1 MRKLWIGAA
10 VVVLGL
16 VVLILWPAPADRGH
30 GAFFKDPSYNFEAM
44 RVLNDVA
51 AAGGDSG
58 EALQAIAAVKGGDPD
73 SWYAAWL
80 AAGERTVARSQHTN
94 DAQSRGNALLRAHT
108 YYRSAEFF
116 LSPDDARR
124 TDAYQK
130 NVTAFYQG
138 LDAQGVV
145 YERSAIAYGSH
156 HLNAVYYPGPAGAE
170 SRPLLVV
177 VGGYDSTLEEL
188 YLSIAAAA
196 HQRGYS
202 VLTYEGPGQGAV
214 LREQGLTMQAD
225 WEKPNAAVL
234 DAFLSN
240 HRKPQKI
247 VLLGESLGGYLA
259 PRAAAFDPRI
269 DGVVAFD
276 IWYDGYAITTRHV
289 PSLVFWLHAHG
300 HDGLLESL
308 ARRKPD
314 SGSRWAVAN
323 GQWVFGV
330 HGMFGVLDA
339 FKAYR
344 LAPVAGQIKQDV
356 LLLAGTEDH
365 FVPIDQ
371 LSLMQK
377 ALTAARSVTAVSF
390 DAASGG
396 ALHCQ
401 IGAPSLWQG
410 VLFDWMTAKF
420 GAATAANSNLPADLG
435 PVEPSRGQ
443 H

>member
-1 MRKLWIGAA
+1 MLL
-10 VVVLGL
+10 LGL
-16 VVLILWPAPADRGH
+16 AVLILWPAAADRGRA
-30 GAFFKDPSYNFEAM
+30 AFFKDPSYNFEAV

-51 AAGGDSG
+51 VAGGDSG
-58 EALQAIAAVKGGDPD
+58 EALQAIDGIKGGDAEG
-73 SWYAAWL
+73 WYAAWL
-80 AAGERTVARSQHTN
+80 AAGDRVMARSQKIN
-94 DAQSRGNALLRAHT
+94 DAQIRGNSLLRAHT

-116 LSPDDARR
+116 LAPEDARR
-124 TDAYQK
+124 TDVYRK
-130 NVTAFYQG
+130 NVTAFYRG

-145 YERSAIAYGSH
+145 YERNTIAYASH
-156 HLNAVYYPGPAGAE
+156 HLNAVYYPGPAGAD

-188 YLSIAAAA
+188 YLGVAAAA
-196 HQRGYS
+196 HQQRGYA

-214 LREQGLTMQAD
+214 LREQGLIMQFD

-234 DAFLSN
+234 DGFLAN
-240 HRKPQKI
+240 HPKPRKI

-259 PRAAAFDPRI
+259 PRAAAFDSRI
-269 DGVVAFD
+269 DGVVAYD
-276 IWYDGYAITTRHV
+276 IWYDGYAIATRHV
-289 PSLVFWLHAHG
+289 PSFIFWLHAHG

-308 ARRKPD
+308 ARRNPD

-330 HGMFGVLDA
+330 HGMFDVLNA

-344 LAPVAGQIKQDV
+344 LAPVAAQIKQDV

-365 FVPIDQ
+365 FVPVEQ
-371 LSLMQK
+371 LELTKK
-377 ALTAARSVTAVSF
+377 ALTGARSITAVTF

-401 IGAPSLWQG
+401 MGAPSLWQG
-410 VLFDWMTAKF
+410 VLFDWMAAKF
-420 GAATAANSNLPADLG
+420 GATTAAN
-435 PVEPSRGQ
+435 
-443 H
+443 

>member
-1 MRKLWIGAA
+1 MRKIWIGAA
-10 VVVLGL
+10 IVLLGL
-16 VVLILWPAPADRGH
+16 AALILWPAPADRGRA
-30 GAFFKDPSYNFEAM
+30 AFFKDASYNFEAV

-58 EALQAIAAVKGGDPD
+58 EALQAISLVKAGDAE

-80 AAGERTVARSQHTN
+80 AAGDRTLARSQHTN
-94 DAQSRGNALLRAHT
+94 DAQTRGDALLRAHT

-116 LSPDDARR
+116 LAPDDARR
-124 TDAYQK
+124 GDTYRK
-130 NVTAFYQG
+130 NVAAFYQG

-156 HLNAVYYPGPAGAE
+156 HLNAVYYPGPAGADD
-170 SRPLLVV
+170 RPLLVV

-188 YLSIAAAA
+188 YLGIGAAA

-214 LREQGLTMQAD
+214 LREQGLIMQAD
-225 WEKPNAAVL
+225 WEKPNGAVL

-240 HRKPQKI
+240 HPKPRKI

-259 PRAAAFDPRI
+259 PRAAAFDARI
-269 DGVVAFD
+269 DGVVAYD
-276 IWYDGYAITTRHV
+276 IWYDGYAIATRHV
-289 PSLVFWLHAHG
+289 PSFIFWLHAHG
-300 HDGLLESL
+300 QDGVLASL
-308 ARRKPD
+308 ARRNPD

-330 HGMFGVLDA
+330 HGMIAVLDA
-339 FKAYR
+339 FKPYR
-344 LAPVAGQIKQDV
+344 LAPVAAQIKQDV

-365 FVPIDQ
+365 FVPIEQ
-371 LSLMQK
+371 LEQTRN

-401 IGAPSLWQG
+401 MGAPSLWQG
-410 VLFDWMTAKF
+410 VLFDWMAAKF
-420 GAATAANSNLPADLG
+420 AASK
-435 PVEPSRGQ
+435 
-443 H
+443 

>member
-1 MRKLWIGAA
+1 MRRLWIGAA
-10 VVVLGL
+10 VVLLGVLAL
-16 VVLILWPAPADRGH
+16 VLWPAPVDRGH
-30 GAFFKDPSYNFEAM
+30 SAFFKDPSYNFEAV
-44 RVLNDVA
+44 RVLNDIA

-58 EALQAIAAVKGGDPD
+58 EALHAIAGIKAGDAD
-73 SWYAAWL
+73 SWYAAWV
-80 AAGERTVARSQHTN
+80 AAGDRASARSQHIN
-94 DAQSRGNALLRAHT
+94 DAQTRGDALLRAHT

-116 LSPDDARR
+116 LAPDDARR
-124 TDAYQK
+124 ADVYRK

-138 LDAQGVV
+138 LDAKAVL

-156 HLNAVYYPGPAGAE
+156 HLNAVYYPGPAGAD

-188 YLSIAAAA
+188 YLGIGDAA
-196 HQRGYS
+196 HQRGYA

-214 LREQGLTMQAD
+214 LRDQGLTMQAA

-234 DAFLSN
+234 DAFLSM
-240 HRKPQKI
+240 HAKPRKI

-269 DGVVAFD
+269 DGVVAYD
-276 IWYDGYAITTRHV
+276 IWYDGYAIATRHV
-289 PSLVFWLHAHG
+289 PSFIFWLHAHG
-300 HDGLLESL
+300 HDGVLESL
-308 ARRKPD
+308 TRRNPD

-330 HGMFGVLDA
+330 HGMFDVLNA

-344 LAPVAGQIKQDV
+344 LAPVAAQIKQDV

-365 FVPIDQ
+365 FVPIEQ
-371 LSLMQK
+371 LELTK
-377 ALTAARSVTAVSF
+377 RALTAARSVTAVTF

-401 IGAPSLWQG
+401 MGAPSLWQG
-410 VLFDWMTAKF
+410 VLFDWMAEKF
-420 GAATAANSNLPADLG
+420 GVAKAAN
-435 PVEPSRGQ
+435 
-443 H
+443 

>member
-1 MRKLWIGAA
+1 MKRLAIAA
-10 VVVLGL
+10 IAALLAFTVW
-16 VVLILWPAPADRGH
+16 ILWPAPQDRGRA
-30 GAFFKDPSYNFEAM
+30 AFFKDASYNFEAV

-58 EALQAIAAVKGGDPD
+58 EALRAISDITAGDAD
-73 SWYAAWL
+73 SWFAAWSAAAERTL
-80 AAGERTVARSQHTN
+80 AAAQHLR
-94 DAQSRGNALLRAHT
+94 DAQARGNALLRAHT
-108 YYRSAEFF
+108 YYRTAEFF
-116 LSPDDARR
+116 LPPDDTRR
-124 TDAYQK
+124 QQAYRK

-138 LDAQGVV
+138 LDAQSVL
-145 YERSAIAYGSH
+145 YERNAIPFGSH
-156 HLNAVYYPGPAGAE
+156 HLNSVYYPGPAGAQD
-170 SRPLLVV
+170 RPLLVV

-188 YLSIAAAA
+188 YLGIGAAA

-214 LREQGLTMQAD
+214 LREQGLTMTAD

-234 DAFLSN
+234 DAFLAT
-240 HRKPQKI
+240 HAKPRKI

-259 PRAAAFDPRI
+259 PRAAAFDARI
-269 DGVVAFD
+269 DGVVAYD
-276 IWYDGYAITTRHV
+276 IWYDGYAIATRHV
-289 PSLVFWLHAHG
+289 PSFVFWLHDHG
-300 HDGLLESL
+300 HDAVLETL
-308 ARRKPD
+308 ARRNPD

-330 HGMFGVLDA
+330 HGMFAVLDV

-344 LAPVAGQIKQDV
+344 LAPVAARITQDV

-365 FVPIDQ
+365 FVPIEQ
-371 LSLMQK
+371 LEMTRN

-390 DAASGG
+390 DRDSGG

-410 VLFDWMTAKF
+410 ALFDWMTAKF
-420 GAATAANSNLPADLG
+420 ASATAG
-435 PVEPSRGQ
+435 G
-443 H
+443 

>member
-1 MRKLWIGAA
+1 MVL
-10 VVVLGL
+10 LGL
-16 VVLILWPAPADRGH
+16 AVLILWPAPADH
-30 GAFFKDPSYNFEAM
+30 GRAAFFKDASYNFEAV

-51 AAGGDSG
+51 AAGGDSS
-58 EALQAIAAVKGGDPD
+58 EALQAVALVKGGEAE

-80 AAGERTVARSQHTN
+80 AAGDRTLARSQHTN
-94 DAQSRGNALLRAHT
+94 DAQSRGDALLRAHT
-108 YYRSAEFF
+108 YYRTAEFF

-124 TDAYQK
+124 SDTYRK
-130 NVTAFYQG
+130 NVAAFYQG
-138 LDAQGVV
+138 LDSLGVV

-156 HLNAVYYPGPAGAE
+156 HLSAVYYPGPAGADG
-170 SRPLLVV
+170 RPLLVV

-188 YLSIAAAA
+188 YLGIAAAA

-240 HRKPQKI
+240 HPKPRKI

-259 PRAAAFDPRI
+259 PRAAAFDTRI
-269 DGVVAFD
+269 DGVVAYD
-276 IWYDGYAITTRHV
+276 IWYDGYAIATRHV
-289 PSLVFWLHAHG
+289 PSFVFWLHAHG
-300 HDGLLESL
+300 HDGVLQWLT
-308 ARRKPD
+308 RRNPD
-314 SGSRWAVAN
+314 TGSRWAVAN

-330 HGMFGVLDA
+330 HGMFDVLDA

-344 LAPVAGQIKQDV
+344 LAPVAAQIRQDV

-365 FVPIDQ
+365 FVPIEQ
-371 LSLMQK
+371 LELTKK
-377 ALTAARSVTAVSF
+377 ALTAARSVTPVSF

-401 IGAPSLWQG
+401 MGAPSLWQG
-410 VLFDWMTAKF
+410 VLFDWMAAKF
-420 GAATAANSNLPADLG
+420 GASVAAD
-435 PVEPSRGQ
+435 
-443 H
+443 

>member
-10 VVVLGL
+10 AVLLGL
-16 VVLILWPAPADRGH
+16 AVLVLWAAPADH
-30 GAFFKDPSYNFEAM
+30 GRATFFKDVSYNFEVI

-58 EALQAIAAVKGGDPD
+58 EALQAIAAIKAGDAD
-73 SWYAAWL
+73 SWYAAWTD
-80 AAGERTVARSQHTN
+80 AGERSLATSQHLR
-94 DAQSRGNALLRAHT
+94 DAQARGNALLRAHT

-116 LSPDDARR
+116 LPPDDARR
-124 TDAYQK
+124 ADAYRK

-145 YERSAIAYGSH
+145 YERSAIVYGSH
-156 HLNAVYYPGPAGAE
+156 HLNAVYYAGPAGAE
-170 SRPLLVV
+170 SRTLLVV

-188 YLSIAAAA
+188 YLSVASAA

-234 DAFLSN
+234 DAFLLT
-240 HRKPQKI
+240 HAKPRKI

-269 DGVVAFD
+269 DGVVAYD
-276 IWYDGYAITTRHV
+276 IWYDGYAIATRHV
-289 PSLVFWLHAHG
+289 PSFIFWLHDHG
-300 HDGLLESL
+300 HDGVLESL
-308 ARRKPD
+308 ARRNPD

-330 HGMFGVLDA
+330 HGMFAVLDA
-339 FKAYR
+339 FKAYQ
-344 LAPVAGQIKQDV
+344 LAPVAARITQDV
-356 LLLAGTEDH
+356 LLFAGTDDH
-365 FVPIDQ
+365 FVPVEQ
-371 LSLMQK
+371 LERTRN
-377 ALTAARSVTAVSF
+377 ALSAARSVTAVAF
-390 DAASGG
+390 DGPSGG
-396 ALHCQ
+396 GLHCQ
-401 IGAPSLWQG
+401 MGAPSLWQG
-410 VLFDWMTAKF
+410 VLFDWMAAKF
-420 GAATAANSNLPADLG
+420 GPATAAN
-435 PVEPSRGQ
+435 
-443 H
+443 

>member
-1 MRKLWIGAA
+1 MRKIWIAAA
-10 VVVLGL
+10 VVLLGL
-16 VVLILWPAPADRGH
+16 AVLILWPAPADRGRA
-30 GAFFKDPSYNFEAM
+30 AFFKDPSYNFEAV
-44 RVLNDVA
+44 RVFNDVA

-58 EALQAIAAVKGGDPD
+58 EALHAIANIKGGDAD
-73 SWYAAWL
+73 SWYTAWL
-80 AAGERTVARSQHTN
+80 AAGDRTLARSQHIN
-94 DAQSRGNALLRAHT
+94 DARSRGNALLRAHT

-116 LSPDDARR
+116 LAPDDARR
-124 TDAYQK
+124 ADAYRK
-130 NVTAFYQG
+130 NVLAFYQG
-138 LDAQGVV
+138 LDAQGVP
-145 YERSAIAYGSH
+145 YERSMIAYGSS
-156 HLNAVYYPGPAGAE
+156 HLNAVYYPGSAGAD

-188 YLSIAAAA
+188 YLGIAAAA

-202 VLTYEGPGQGAV
+202 VLAYEGPGQGAV

-240 HRKPQKI
+240 HPKPRKI

-259 PRAAAFDPRI
+259 PRAAAFDTRI
-269 DGVVAFD
+269 DGVVAYD
-276 IWYDGYAITTRHV
+276 IWYDGYAIATRHV
-289 PSLVFWLHAHG
+289 PSFVFWLHAHG
-300 HDGLLESL
+300 YDGVLQSL
-308 ARRKPD
+308 TRRNPD

-330 HGMFGVLDA
+330 HGMFDVLDA

-344 LAPVAGQIKQDV
+344 LAPVAAQIRQDV

-365 FVPIDQ
+365 FVPIEQ
-371 LSLMQK
+371 LELTKK
-377 ALTAARSVTAVSF
+377 ALTAAHSVTAVSF

-401 IGAPSLWQG
+401 MGAPSLWQG
-410 VLFDWMTAKF
+410 VLFDWMAAKF
-420 GAATAANSNLPADLG
+420 GASVAAN
-435 PVEPSRGQ
+435 
-443 H
+443 

>member
-1 MRKLWIGAA
+1 MRRLWIGAA
-10 VVVLGL
+10 VVSLGL
-16 VVLILWPAPADRGH
+16 LALVLWPAPADRGH
-30 GAFFKDPSYNFEAM
+30 SAFFKDPSYNFESV
-44 RVLNDVA
+44 RVLNDIA

-58 EALQAIAAVKGGDPD
+58 EALHAIAGIKAGDAD
-73 SWYAAWL
+73 SWYAAWV
-80 AAGERTVARSQHTN
+80 AAGDRTWARSQHIN
-94 DAQSRGNALLRAHT
+94 DAQTRGDALLRAHT

-116 LSPDDARR
+116 LAPDDARR
-124 TDAYQK
+124 ADVYRK

-138 LDAQGVV
+138 LDARAVL

-156 HLNAVYYPGPAGAE
+156 HLSAVYYPGPLGAD

-188 YLSIAAAA
+188 YLGIGAAA
-196 HQRGYS
+196 HQRGYA
-202 VLTYEGPGQGAV
+202 VLAYEGPGQGAV

-234 DAFLSN
+234 DAFLST
-240 HRKPQKI
+240 HAKPRKI

-259 PRAAAFDPRI
+259 PRAAAFDTRI
-269 DGVVAFD
+269 DGVVAYD
-276 IWYDGYAITTRHV
+276 IWYDGYAVATRHV
-289 PSLVFWLHAHG
+289 PSFIFWLHTHG
-300 HDGLLESL
+300 HDGVAESL
-308 ARRKPD
+308 ARRNPD
-314 SGSRWAVAN
+314 SGSRWALAN

-330 HGMFGVLDA
+330 HGMFAVLDA

-344 LAPVAGQIKQDV
+344 LAPVAAQIKQDV

-365 FVPIDQ
+365 FVPIEQ
-371 LSLMQK
+371 LELTK
-377 ALTAARSVTAVSF
+377 RALIAARSVTATTF

-410 VLFDWMTAKF
+410 VLFDWMTEKF
-420 GAATAANSNLPADLG
+420 GATKAVN
-435 PVEPSRGQ
+435 
-443 H
+443 

>member
-10 VVVLGL
+10 VVLVGLGA
-16 VVLILWPAPADRGH
+16 LILWPSAPDRGH
-30 GAFFKDPSYNFEAM
+30 AAFFRDPSYNFEAV
-44 RVLNDVA
+44 RVLNDVS

-58 EALQAIAAVKGGDPD
+58 EALQAIGAVKGGDAE

-80 AAGERTVARSQHTN
+80 AAGDRTSARSQLIN
-94 DAQSRGNALLRAHT
+94 DALSRGNALLRAHT

-116 LSPDDARR
+116 LPPDDARR
-124 TDAYQK
+124 ADVYRK
-130 NVTAFYQG
+130 NVLAFYQG
-138 LDAQGVV
+138 LDAQGVL
-145 YERSAIAYGSH
+145 YERSAIPYGSH
-156 HLNAVYYPGPAGAE
+156 HLNAVYYPGPAGAD

-188 YLSIAAAA
+188 YLGIAAAA

-240 HRKPQKI
+240 HPKPRKI

-259 PRAAAFDPRI
+259 PRAAAFESRI
-269 DGVVAFD
+269 DGVVAYD
-276 IWYDGYAITTRHV
+276 IWYDGYAIATRHV
-289 PSLVFWLHAHG
+289 PSFIFWLHAHG
-300 HDGLLESL
+300 HDALLESL
-308 ARRKPD
+308 ARRNPD

-330 HGMFGVLDA
+330 HGMFDVLDA

-344 LAPVAGQIKQDV
+344 LAPVAAEIKQDV

-371 LSLMQK
+371 LKLTQD
-377 ALTAARSVTAVSF
+377 ALTSARSVTAVTF

-401 IGAPSLWQG
+401 MGAPSLWQG
-410 VLFDWMTAKF
+410 VLFDWMATKF
-420 GAATAANSNLPADLG
+420 GPATAAN
-435 PVEPSRGQ
+435 
-443 H
+443 

>member
-1 MRKLWIGAA
+1 MRKIWIAAA
-10 VVVLGL
+10 VVMLGL
-16 VVLILWPAPADRGH
+16 VVLILWPAPADRGQ
-30 GAFFKDPSYNFEAM
+30 AVFFKDPSYNFEAI

-58 EALQAIAAVKGGDPD
+58 EALHAIAAVKGGDAD

-80 AAGERTVARSQHTN
+80 ATADRTLARSQHIG
-94 DAQSRGNALLRAHT
+94 DAQTRGNALLRAHT

-116 LSPDDARR
+116 LPPDDARR
-124 TDAYQK
+124 AAAYRK

-145 YERSAIAYGSH
+145 YERSAIVYGLH
-156 HLNAVYYPGPAGAE
+156 HLNAVYYAGPAGAE
-170 SRPLLVV
+170 THPLLIV

-188 YLSIAAAA
+188 YLGIGAAA

-234 DAFLSN
+234 DAFLLN
-240 HRKPQKI
+240 HTRPRKI

-269 DGVVAFD
+269 DGVVAYD
-276 IWYDGYAITTRHV
+276 IWYDGYAIATRHV
-289 PSLVFWLHAHG
+289 PSFIFWLHAHG

-308 ARRKPD
+308 ARRNPD

-330 HGMFGVLDA
+330 HGMFDVLDA

-344 LAPVAGQIKQDV
+344 LAPVAAQIKQDV

-365 FVPIDQ
+365 FVPIEQ
-371 LSLMQK
+371 LELTQK
-377 ALTAARSVTAVSF
+377 ALTAARSVTAVLF

-401 IGAPSLWQG
+401 MGAPSLWQG
-410 VLFDWMTAKF
+410 VLFDWMAAKF
-420 GAATAANSNLPADLG
+420 GPAAAAN
-435 PVEPSRGQ
+435 
-443 H
+443 

>member
-1 MRKLWIGAA
+1 MRKFWIGSA
-10 VVVLGL
+10 VVLLGL
-16 VVLILWPAPADRGH
+16 AVLIAWPAPADH
-30 GAFFKDPSYNFEAM
+30 GRAAFFKDPSYDFEAV

-58 EALQAIAAVKGGDPD
+58 EALQAIALVKGGDAE

-80 AAGERTVARSQHTN
+80 AAGDGALARSLHIN

-116 LSPDDARR
+116 LAPDDARR
-124 TDAYQK
+124 TDVYRK

-145 YERSAIAYGSH
+145 YERSAVAYGSH
-156 HLNAVYYPGPAGAE
+156 HLNAVYYPGPAGADN
-170 SRPLLVV
+170 RPLLVV

-188 YLSIAAAA
+188 YLGIAATA

-214 LREQGLTMQAD
+214 LREQGLIMQAD

-240 HRKPQKI
+240 HPKPQKI

-259 PRAAAFDPRI
+259 PRAAAFDARI
-269 DGVVAFD
+269 DGVVEYD
-276 IWYDGYAITTRHV
+276 IWYDGYAIATRHV
-289 PSLVFWLHAHG
+289 PSFIFWLHAHG
-300 HDGLLESL
+300 HDDVLESL
-308 ARRKPD
+308 ARRNPD

-330 HGMFGVLDA
+330 HGMFNVLDA

-344 LAPVAGQIKQDV
+344 IAPVAAQIKQDV

-365 FVPIDQ
+365 FVPIEQ
-371 LSLMQK
+371 LELTKK
-377 ALTAARSVTAVSF
+377 ALTAAHSVTAVTF

-401 IGAPSLWQG
+401 MGAPSLWQG

-420 GAATAANSNLPADLG
+420 GAATAAN
-435 PVEPSRGQ
+435 
-443 H
+443 

>member
-1 MRKLWIGAA
+1 MSKMWIVVGA
-10 VVVLGL
+10 VVLGL
-16 VVLILWPAPADRGH
+16 GVLILWPAPVDRGH
-30 GAFFKDPSYNFEAM
+30 SAFFKDPSYNFEAV

-51 AAGGDSG
+51 AAGGDAG
-58 EALQAIAAVKGGDPD
+58 EALQAIGSIKGGDAD

-80 AAGERTVARSQHTN
+80 TAGDRTLARSRQLS

-116 LSPDDARR
+116 LPPKDARR
-124 TDAYQK
+124 TDVYRK

-138 LDAQGVV
+138 LDALGVI
-145 YERSAIAYGSH
+145 YERSAVAYGSN

-170 SRPLLVV
+170 TRPLLVV

-196 HQRGYS
+196 HQRGLS

-225 WEKPNAAVL
+225 WEKPNSAVL

-240 HRKPQKI
+240 HPKPRKI

-276 IWYDGYAITTRHV
+276 IWFDGYAIATRHV
-289 PSLVFWLHAHG
+289 PSFVFWLHAHG
-300 HDGLLESL
+300 HDGVLESL
-308 ARRKPD
+308 AQRNPD

-344 LAPVAGQIKQDV
+344 LAPVAAQIKQDV

-365 FVPIDQ
+365 FVPFEQ
-371 LSLMQK
+371 LALTQK
-377 ALTAARSVTAVSF
+377 ALTGARSVTAVSF

-410 VLFDWMTAKF
+410 VLFDWMSAKF
-420 GAATAANSNLPADLG
+420 GSATAGN
-435 PVEPSRGQ
+435 
-443 H
+443 

>member
-1 MRKLWIGAA
+1 MRKFWIGAA
-10 VVVLGL
+10 VVLLGL
-16 VVLILWPAPADRGH
+16 LALILWPAPADRGH
-30 GAFFKDPSYNFEAM
+30 SAFFKDVSYNFEAV

-51 AAGGDSG
+51 AAGGDSS
-58 EALQAIAAVKGGDPD
+58 EALQAIGAIKAGDAD

-80 AAGERTVARSQHTN
+80 TAGARVLARSQHIN

-116 LSPDDARR
+116 LPPQDARR
-124 TDAYQK
+124 ADVYRK
-130 NVTAFYQG
+130 SVLAFYQG
-138 LDAQGVV
+138 LDALGVL

-156 HLNAVYYPGPAGAE
+156 HLNAVYYPGPAGAD

-202 VLTYEGPGQGAV
+202 VLTYEGPGQGGV
-214 LREQGLTMQAD
+214 LREQGLNMQAD
-225 WEKPNAAVL
+225 WEKPNAAVI

-240 HRKPQKI
+240 HPKPRKI

-259 PRAAAFDPRI
+259 PRAAAFDSRI
-269 DGVVAFD
+269 DGVVAYD
-276 IWYDGYAITTRHV
+276 IWYDGYAVAARHV
-289 PSLVFWLHAHG
+289 PSFVFWLHAHG
-300 HDGLLESL
+300 QDGLLESL
-308 ARRKPD
+308 ARRSPD

-330 HGMFGVLDA
+330 HGMFDVLDA

-344 LAPVAGQIKQDV
+344 LAPVAAQIKQDV

-365 FVPIDQ
+365 FVPIEQ
-371 LSLMQK
+371 LKQTQE
-377 ALTAARSVTAVSF
+377 ALTNARSVTAVSF

-396 ALHCQ
+396 SLHCQ
-401 IGAPSLWQG
+401 VGAPSLWQG
-410 VLFDWMTAKF
+410 VLFDWMAEKF
-420 GAATAANSNLPADLG
+420 GAATAAD
-435 PVEPSRGQ
+435 
-443 H
+443 

>member
-1 MRKLWIGAA
+1 MRKFWIGAA
-10 VVVLGL
+10 VVLMGFA
-16 VVLILWPAPADRGH
+16 VLILWPAPADH
-30 GAFFKDPSYNFEAM
+30 GRPAFFKDPSYNFEAV

-58 EALQAIAAVKGGDPD
+58 EALQAIVLIKGGDAD

-80 AAGERTVARSQHTN
+80 AAGDRTMARSQHIN
-94 DAQSRGNALLRAHT
+94 DAQSRGSGLLRAHT
-108 YYRSAEFF
+108 YYRSADFF
-116 LSPDDARR
+116 LPPDDARR
-124 TDAYQK
+124 ADAYRK
-130 NVTAFYQG
+130 NVLAFYQG
-138 LDAQGVV
+138 LDAQGVL

-156 HLNAVYYPGPAGAE
+156 HLNAVYYPGPSGAD

-188 YLSIAAAA
+188 YLGIAAAA

-202 VLTYEGPGQGAV
+202 VLAYEGPGQGAV
-214 LREQGLTMQAD
+214 LREQGLTMQSD

-240 HRKPQKI
+240 HPRPRKI

-259 PRAAAFDPRI
+259 PRAAAFDTRI
-269 DGVVAFD
+269 DGVVAYD
-276 IWYDGYAITTRHV
+276 IWYDGYAIATRHV
-289 PSLVFWLHAHG
+289 PSFVFWLHAHG
-300 HDGLLESL
+300 HDGVLEWL
-308 ARRKPD
+308 TRRNPD

-330 HGMFGVLDA
+330 RGMFDVLDA

-344 LAPVAGQIKQDV
+344 LAPVAAQIRQDV

-365 FVPIDQ
+365 FVPIEQ
-371 LSLMQK
+371 LELAKK
-377 ALTAARSVTAVSF
+377 ALTAAHSVTAVSF

-401 IGAPSLWQG
+401 MGAPSLWQG
-410 VLFDWMTAKF
+410 VLFDWMAAKF
-420 GAATAANSNLPADLG
+420 GAAVAVN
-435 PVEPSRGQ
+435 
-443 H
+443 

>member
-1 MRKLWIGAA
+1 MRKFWIAAA
-10 VVVLGL
+10 VVALGL
-16 VVLILWPAPADRGH
+16 AALLLWPTSPDRGH
-30 GAFFKDPSYNFEAM
+30 GAFFKDPSYNFEAI

-51 AAGGDSG
+51 PAGGDSG
-58 EALQAIAAVKGGDPD
+58 EALQAIGAIKAGDAD

-80 AAGERTVARSQHTN
+80 AAGDRTLERSQHIN

-116 LSPDDARR
+116 LSPQDARR
-124 TDAYQK
+124 ADLYRK
-130 NVTAFYQG
+130 NVRAFFEG
-138 LDAQGVV
+138 LDAQGVL
-145 YERSAIAYGSH
+145 YERSAIAYGAH

-170 SRPLLVV
+170 TRPLLVV

-196 HQRGYS
+196 HQHGYS

-214 LREQGLTMQAD
+214 LREQGMSMQAD

-234 DAFLSN
+234 DAFLL
-240 HRKPQKI
+240 HHPKPRKI

-276 IWYDGYAITTRHV
+276 IWFDGYAIATRHV
-289 PSLVFWLHAHG
+289 PSFVFWLHAHG
-300 HDGLLESL
+300 QDRVLESL
-308 ARRKPD
+308 ARRSPD
-314 SGSRWAVAN
+314 SGARWAVAN

-330 HGMFGVLDA
+330 HGMFDVLDA

-344 LAPVAGQIKQDV
+344 LAPVAAQIKQDV

-365 FVPIDQ
+365 FVPIEQ
-371 LSLMQK
+371 LAMTQK
-377 ALTAARSVTAVSF
+377 ALTGARSVTAVSF

-410 VLFDWMTAKF
+410 VLFDWMSAKF
-420 GAATAANSNLPADLG
+420 GPATAAN
-435 PVEPSRGQ
+435 
-443 H
+443 